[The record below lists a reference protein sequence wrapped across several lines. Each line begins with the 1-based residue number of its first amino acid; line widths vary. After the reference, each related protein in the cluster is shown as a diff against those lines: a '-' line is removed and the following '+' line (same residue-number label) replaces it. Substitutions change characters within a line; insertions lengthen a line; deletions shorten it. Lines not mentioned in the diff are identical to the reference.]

1 MKRLLITAAAALT
14 LVGPLAATTAY
25 AQDWYRGD
33 SRSDRYDN
41 DRRDGRYD
49 NDRRDGRYDNDR
61 RDNRGNGWRRDS
73 DRDGVPNRVDR
84 WDNRRDN
91 GYYWNG
97 RFYRGAPPSAY
108 YGKPGFRVGY
118 RTWARGEYIPRGYRV
133 YDVDYRSHRLAPPPR
148 GYHYVRDD
156 RGDILLAAVAT
167 GLIASV
173 IIGASR

>member
-14 LVGPLAATTAY
+14 LVGPLAATSAY
-25 AQDWYRGD
+25 AQDWYRGGDRD
-33 SRSDRYDN
+33 SRYD
-41 DRRDGRYD
+41 RDGRD
-49 NDRRDGRYDNDR
+49 NNRRGDNSMRRDR
-61 RDNRGNGWRRDS
+61 
-73 DRDGVPNRVDR
+73 DRDGIPNRVDR

-133 YDVDYRSHRLAPPPR
+133 YNVDYRAHRLGPPPR

-156 RGDILLAAVAT
+156 RGDILLAAIAT

-173 IIGASR
+173 IASSNH